1 MASEE
6 AAMAA
11 LVEQI
16 LSAGRTSPIQ
26 SGMPV
31 PAPPAKPETE
41 ADKLVA
47 EIMNAGR

>member
-1 MASEE
+1 MASDE
-6 AAMAA
+6 ATVNA
-11 LVEQI
+11 LVAQI
-16 LSAGRTSPIQ
+16 LSAGRTPPTQ

-31 PAPPAKPETE
+31 PAPPAKTETE